1 MLGTIHWMTPTD
13 AVPALCIEM
22 RSPVVVTGFW
32 AMTHQ
37 LGKGF
42 HNPLAL
48 SL

>member
-32 AMTHQ
+32 AMTHCSA
-37 LGKGF
+37 LTE
-42 HNPLAL
+42 PDAL
-48 SL
+48 SGAP